1 MEHCGGYTED
11 TFERNN
17 TVEREAY
24 RRLLQKRAD
33 KDLNEDTG
41 GEEAT
46 DLRSTWKVKS
56 AGRNQG

>member
-17 TVEREAY
+17 PVERETY
-24 RRLLQKRAD
+24 RRLLQMRAD

-46 DLRSTWKVKS
+46 DLRST
-56 AGRNQG
+56 